1 MSEYRLKFKYQ
12 GNIVIDAVSN
22 NMRTELVL
30 EGGSSDYETFYDYSL
45 DPENPVENNA
55 YVNRWAVSPDTET
68 YNFARIPTELEIND
82 DFIVDEDNG
91 IRLRVTAT
99 VSGDSRNFTISS
111 FQKFC
116 GINENDQEVWTELW
130 NMGAGSIGQNYDVGL
145 GESAYLIVY
154 YGNVKGNYGY
164 PSVPSVGIQ
173 IRIQKTGS
181 WINATD
187 SLFWQ
192 DNVFIPIY
200 DYSGSYEPT
209 TGNITIGGRGDGSY
223 PSDPAERPD
232 VDRLNLFFSFGSAN
246 GKGLTY
252 YSVLVSD
259 VYSVFAKIYGN
270 SYINL
275 ETRLKAMI
283 DFFRIPFVSTT
294 GSNIRVIPVADVEV
308 DLGENHGMAPIAT
321 RFVEIDFDVFDLSNY
336 GWDDFNDFKNTKATL
351 YLPFHGRVNIDINAI
366 ARGSIEV
373 VAVCDTYTGNVVYWV
388 YTTSMQA
395 PREILYGTYE
405 GQSAVQIP
413 IANTYTPNLMGKMMS
428 GASMLGA
435 GALGLATGNYAM
447 SGGAAI
453 GLLTSAADYKEQG
466 IDRSHMQDSAC
477 AGNSPLHIRLDIER
491 REMLRTDLYRQ
502 YAGIPA
508 FTTQKL
514 KDLEGFV
521 KVHSADY
528 NGLKCEQ
535 SEKEVIQSL
544 MEEGIYL

>member
-1 MSEYRLKFKYQ
+1 MSETYRFLFKYN
-12 GNIVIDAVSN
+12 GETVIDAKSN
-22 NMRTELVL
+22 ECNPFIL
-30 EGGSSDYETFYDYSL
+30 EGGYSDWFEYNIYDNGEPTVTTSWVNSWAATPSALSQNFYRLS
-45 DPENPVENNA
+45 
-55 YVNRWAVSPDTET
+55 
-68 YNFARIPTELEIND
+68 TELTLD
-82 DFIVDEDNG
+82 DNG
-91 IRLRVTAT
+91 DGVWLIDEQSNIKIQFRLVHNGDIHTAYLQA
-99 VSGDSRNFTISS
+99 
-111 FQKFC
+111 FQKYVGVNGQGEDAWC
-116 GINENDQEVWTELW
+116 PLWT
-130 NMGAGSIGQNYDVGL
+130 IGQGTIYLSWDSNQ
-145 GESAYLIVY
+145 GEEGYFAVY
-154 YGNVKGNYGY
+154 TSNVTDKTGIG
-164 PSVPSVGIQ
+164 SVPSVGFQ
-173 IRIQKTGS
+173 LCKRVNGQFTGNS
-181 WINATD
+181 DTI
-187 SLFWQ
+187 FWE
-192 DNVFIPIY
+192 DNVFIPVY
-200 DYSGSYEPT
+200 DYRGSYEPT

-259 VYSVFAKIYGN
+259 VYDVFAKIYGN

-275 ETRLKAMI
+275 ETRLKSMI
-283 DFFRIPFVSTT
+283 DFFRIPFVSTA
-294 GSNIRVIPVADVEV
+294 GSNLTQIPVADVEITV
-308 DLGENHGMAPIAT
+308 TNGMAPIAT
-321 RFVEIDFDVFDLSNY
+321 RFTEVDFGVFDLSNY
-336 GWDDFNDFKNTKATL
+336 GWDDFNDFKNTRATL

-395 PREILYGTYE
+395 PREVLYGTYE

-413 IANTYTPNLMGKMMS
+413 IASTYTPNLMGKIAMGTGSVAMGIVGLGIQNPAMMMS
-428 GASMLGA
+428 GGLGA
-435 GALGLATGNYAM
+435 INAGTALQ
-447 SGGAAI
+447 
-453 GLLTSAADYKEQG
+453 EQAV
-466 IDRSHMQDSAC
+466 DRSHMQDSASS
-477 AGNSPLHIRLDIER
+477 ANSPLHIRLDIER

-514 KDLEGFV
+514 KELEGFV
-521 KVHSADY
+521 RVHSADY